1 MLKGKTISSIGED
14 LNNYGIR
21 SETTNTVSPTL
32 KPKIIKNECSGVE
45 PINNILKPK
54 VIKQCSEL
62 DFEKTVIKNELSC
75 AVVEVIEQTK
85 NIRVTLDFL
94 KMKFPGFNTLYYT
107 EIFNILEST
116 DFNLNVNNLNQNI
129 QKLINLGNNV
139 QSQISRLNENLTLN
153 KDSYASIK
161 RDISDKIGFFCSDT
175 EIKNL
180 FLEFNTKII
189 NLYDSIYKE
198 YNKIKNIDFNKYNLV
213 DLYYSLFI
221 YLDEELQEKFNYSS
235 DIIKSRI
242 LSLHSSKAVL
252 EQFKLLI
259 QIEIKAKETELENL
273 KNYSD
278 ILKPSL
284 FVLEHQNFKE
294 FKDEFKKL
302 IKN

>member
-1 MLKGKTISSIGED
+1 MLKGKTISSVQED

-153 KDSYASIK
+153 KDSYDSIK
-161 RDISDKIGFFCSDT
+161 RDISDKIGFFCTDN
-175 EIKNL
+175 EIKKL

-189 NLYDSIYKE
+189 NLYDFIYKE

-213 DLYYSLFI
+213 DLYYSLFL

-235 DIIKSRI
+235 DIIKLRI

-252 EQFKLLI
+252 EQFKLLV

-302 IKN
+302 IKS

>member
-1 MLKGKTISSIGED
+1 MNQRKD
-14 LNNYGIR
+14 Y
-21 SETTNTVSPTL
+21 
-32 KPKIIKNECSGVE
+32 
-45 PINNILKPK
+45 NILKPK

-180 FLEFNTKII
+180 FLEFNSKII

-221 YLDEELQEKFNYSS
+221 YLDEELQEKFNYKS

-259 QIEIKAKETELENL
+259 QIELKTKETELENL

-302 IKN
+302 IKS

>member
-62 DFEKTVIKNELSC
+62 DFEKTVIKNESSL
-75 AVVEVIEQTK
+75 VETIEQTK
-85 NIRVTLDFL
+85 NIRVSLDFL

-116 DFNLNVNNLNQNI
+116 DFNLNENNLNQNI

-153 KDSYASIK
+153 KNSYESIK
-161 RDISDKIGFFCSDT
+161 RDISDKVGFFCTDN
-175 EIKNL
+175 EIKKL
-180 FLEFNTKII
+180 FLEFNSKII

-198 YNKIKNIDFNKYNLV
+198 YNNIKNIDFNKYNLV

-221 YLDEELQEKFNYSS
+221 YLDEELQEKFNYVS

-252 EQFKLLI
+252 EQFKLLV

-284 FVLEHQNFKE
+284 FILEHQNFKE